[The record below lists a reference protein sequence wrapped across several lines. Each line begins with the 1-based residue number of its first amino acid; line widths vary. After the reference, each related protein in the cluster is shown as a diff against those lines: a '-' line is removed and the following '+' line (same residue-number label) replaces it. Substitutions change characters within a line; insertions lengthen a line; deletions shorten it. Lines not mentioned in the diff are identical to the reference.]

1 MKLYDRRTKQ
11 KYSKVP
17 AIQGKDIF
25 INNDFSKAT
34 SELKKDLMVE
44 VKRPSELRKISYF
57 NYTEIISSEKV
68 GTFTLVRYSG
78 FGIRDSI

>member
-17 AIQGKDIF
+17 AIQGKYIF

-44 VKRPSELRKISYF
+44 VKRPSELGKISYF
-57 NYTEIISSEKV
+57 NYTTIMSSEKV
-68 GTFTLVRYSG
+68 CTFTLVR
-78 FGIRDSI
+78 